1 MNIADIVYRPIGVIR
16 SAHTQ
21 PEITPIQPVFA
32 EGCRGRVELLREFAA
47 GLKDLEGFSH
57 IYLIYHLHRAPP
69 PRLLVMPFLQDV
81 EHGIFATRTPCR
93 PNPIGMSIVRL
104 LRVAGCTLEVDELDV
119 LDGTP
124 LLDIKPY
131 TARFDR
137 VDETRNGWQDGL
149 DEKEVQARG
158 RRMPPTQSARPTALT
173 VAVLGASAN
182 PERYSHKAVA
192 QLLAHGHTVFP
203 VNPGLSTLL
212 EHKVYATLAD
222 LPAPPHTVTLY
233 VGPERST
240 ALADAI
246 LAARPRRVIFNP
258 GSENPVL
265 SERLK
270 RNGIEVL
277 DACTLVL
284 LTTGQFYRTASRHKG
299 KNP

>member
-1 MNIADIVYRPIGVIR
+1 VNG
-16 SAHTQ
+16 
-21 PEITPIQPVFA
+21 
-32 EGCRGRVELLREFAA
+32 G
-47 GLKDLEGFSH
+47 
-57 IYLIYHLHRAPP
+57 
-69 PRLLVMPFLQDV
+69 
-81 EHGIFATRTPCR
+81 
-93 PNPIGMSIVRL
+93 
-104 LRVAGCTLEVDELDV
+104 TLEVEGIDV

-131 TARFDR
+131 AARFDHI
-137 VDETRNGWQDGL
+137 VSARNGWLDGL
-149 DEKEVQARG
+149 DEADAQARG
-158 RRMPPTQSARPTALT
+158 RRMSPPSGRPAALT

-270 RNGIEVL
+270 RSGIEAL

-284 LTTGQFYRTASRHKG
+284 LSTNQFGGS
-299 KNP
+299 PI